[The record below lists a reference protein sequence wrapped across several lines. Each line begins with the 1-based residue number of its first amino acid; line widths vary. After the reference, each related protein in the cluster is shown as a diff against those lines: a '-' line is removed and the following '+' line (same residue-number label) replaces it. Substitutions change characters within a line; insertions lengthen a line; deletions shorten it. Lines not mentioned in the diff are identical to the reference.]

1 MSILQGCDGHSN
13 AGVAEWFR
21 QRPAEPLDTGSIPV
35 PGSNSLLKVYVFDLL
50 PFIPQALIQQEFLK
64 ARDD

>member
-1 MSILQGCDGHSN
+1 
-13 AGVAEWFR
+13 
-21 QRPAEPLDTGSIPV
+21 
-35 PGSNSLLKVYVFDLL
+35 LKVYVFDLL